1 MLLEQE
7 KSAAGAVVGRFAPTP
22 SGFLHLGN
30 VFCSLLAWLYAKS
43 SGGRIILRIEDLDPQ
58 RCTRLKADQLARDME
73 WLGLTWDEGA
83 YVSANSELY
92 FQSQRSEIYAA
103 YFEQLETRELVYPCF
118 CSRSELHAAEA
129 PHLSDGRIIYAGT
142 CRELTPEQRQAKT
155 QKRAPAYRLKV
166 EDVPISF
173 CDGHYGLQSY
183 NLAEESGDF
192 IVRRSDGVFAYQ
204 LAVTIDDAL
213 MGITQ
218 VVRGCDLLSSTPMQ
232 LYIYRLLGFTPPSF
246 CHIPLLVDAT
256 GRRLSKRDGDLEI
269 ASLRKA
275 YGSPEPIIGL
285 LAYLAGQI
293 EKPEPLRVDDLL
305 PIFNSHNIS
314 TTNIIVPSE
323 LIRLQ

>member
-1 MLLEQE
+1 MLLEKQN
-7 KSAAGAVVGRFAPTP
+7 SPAGAVVGRFAPTP

-43 SGGRIILRIEDLDPQ
+43 SGGKIILRIEDLDPQ
-58 RCTRLKADQLARDME
+58 RCTRQKADQLAGDLE

-83 YVSANSELY
+83 YVSANSDSD
-92 FQSQRSEIYAA
+92 FQSQRSAIYAH
-103 YFEQLETRELVYPCF
+103 YFAQLQEQGLIYPCF

-142 CRELTPEQRQAKT
+142 CRHLTQEQRQAKA
-155 QKRAPAYRLKV
+155 QKRAPAYRLQVADK
-166 EDVPISF
+166 PISF
-173 CDGHYGLQSY
+173 LDGHYGSQSY

-232 LYIYRLLGFTPPSF
+232 LYLSGLLGFEPPSF

-269 ASLRKA
+269 AALRKA

-285 LAYLAGQI
+285 LAYLAGQLA
-293 EKPEPLRVDDLL
+293 KPEPLRAEDLL
-305 PIFNSHNIS
+305 PLFDASKIPQQNIV
-314 TTNIIVPSE
+314 VPE
-323 LIRLQ
+323 IKF